1 MTITTSKKANPN
13 YLAKVIRLSNIRKHS
28 NADRLQVV
36 TIDGNNVITGLN
48 AQEGM
53 IYIYFPLES
62 ALNKDYLSFSNSFA
76 ESELNRDKEAKGYFQ
91 KPGRVRATRLRNE
104 RSEGYMVPA
113 ADISHW
119 LKEVYGHEFFFSDEQ
134 VGTEFDTVCGIL
146 LCEKYVNYE
155 QLRKLKKEQ
164 KKGKG
169 KEKVK
174 RFNRILE
181 DQFRFHIDTLQL
193 KKFVHNIKEDD
204 KVWITKKLHGTSVVL
219 SKVLCKRKLSILEK
233 IAKFFGVNVQESQY
247 DLLYSSRKV
256 VKNGFLDPNDNNNNH
271 YYSTD
276 VWGDCAKKYGE
287 FLKDGITLYG
297 EIVGFTK
304 DGSPI
309 QKGYDYGC
317 GPKEFDLYVYRA
329 TITSD
334 KGDVYEMSVAQ
345 LKRYCEKYDIKV
357 VPELFYGTPIEFL
370 SETFDIPTY
379 DIDLRDYH
387 SDFLECLI
395 GKYLEKDCSMCHNK
409 VPDEGICVR
418 VDKPFEIEV
427 YKLKSFRFFEYE
439 TKMLD
444 QGVIDMETEQSE
456 SSNEDSTTVD

>member
-1 MTITTSKKANPN
+1 MISKSNKANPN
-13 YLAKVIRLSNIRKHS
+13 YLAKVIRLSNIRKHC

-62 ALNKDYLSFSNSFA
+62 AINKDYLSYSNSFA

-91 KPGRVRATRLRNE
+91 KTGSVRATRLRNE
-104 RSEGYMVPA
+104 KSEGYMVPA

-119 LKEVYGHEFFFSDEQ
+119 LREVYGHEFFFSDEQ
-134 VGTEFDTVCGIL
+134 VGAEFDTVCGVL

-164 KKGKG
+164 KKEKG
-169 KEKVK
+169 KERVK
-174 RFNRILE
+174 RFNRVLE

-193 KKFVHNIKEDD
+193 KKFVYNIKEDD
-204 KVWITKKLHGTSVVL
+204 TVWITKKLHGTSVVL

-233 IAKFFGVNVQESQY
+233 IAKFFGVNVKESQY

-256 VKNGFLDPNDNNNNH
+256 VKNGFLDSKDNNNNH

-287 FLKDGITLYG
+287 YLKDGITLYG

-317 GPKEFDLYVYRA
+317 GPNEFDLYVYRA

-334 KGDVYEMSVAQ
+334 KGDVYEMSVEQ
-345 LKRYCEKYDIKV
+345 LKHYCDKYGIKV
-357 VPELFYGTPIEFL
+357 VPELYYGNPAFEVIRYKASEPTPTTLIEQ
-370 SETFDIPTY
+370 
-379 DIDLRDYH
+379 
-387 SDFLECLI
+387 
-395 GKYLEKDCSMCHNK
+395 YLEKDCSMCKNK

-418 VDKPFEIEV
+418 VEKPFEIEV

-444 QGVIDMETEQSE
+444 KGEIDIETEQSE
-456 SSNEDSTTVD
+456 PSIDDSNVD

>member
-1 MTITTSKKANPN
+1 MISTSSKANPN
-13 YLAKVIRLSNIRKHS
+13 YLAKVIRLSNIRKHC

-36 TIDGNNVITGLN
+36 TIDGNNVITGMN

-62 ALNKDYLSFSNSFA
+62 SINKDYLSFSNSFEEA
-76 ESELNRDKEAKGYFQ
+76 ELNRDKDAKGYFQ
-91 KPGRVRATRLRNE
+91 KTGRVRATRLRNE

-119 LKEVYGHEFFFSDEQ
+119 LKEAYGHDFFFSDDHIDR
-134 VGTEFDTVCGIL
+134 EFDTVCGIK

-164 KKGKG
+164 KKEKG
-169 KEKVK
+169 KERAK

-193 KKFVHNIKEDD
+193 KKFAHQIDADED
-204 KVWITKKLHGTSVVL
+204 VWITKKLHGTSVVL
-219 SKVLCKRKLSILEK
+219 SRVLCNRKLSLPEK
-233 IAKFFGVNVQESQY
+233 VAKWLGIPVKETQY

-256 VKNGFLDPNDNNNNH
+256 VKNGFLDSKDNENNH

-317 GPKEFDLYVYRA
+317 GPNEFDLYVYRG

-334 KGDVYEMSVAQ
+334 RGDVYEMSVSQ
-345 LKRYCEKYDIKV
+345 LKRYCDKYDIKV
-357 VPELFYGTPIEFL
+357 VPELFYGTPREFL
-370 SETFDIPTY
+370 SEKFDIPVC
-379 DIDLRDYH
+379 DICLNDYP
-387 SDFLECLI
+387 SELLTNLI
-395 GKYLEKDCSMCHNK
+395 DTYLEKDCSMCRNK
-409 VPDEGICVR
+409 VPDEGICLR
-418 VDKPFEIEV
+418 LDKPFDIEV
-427 YKLKSFRFFEYE
+427 YKLKSFKFFEYE

-444 QGVIDMETEQSE
+444 QGVIDMETEE
-456 SSNEDSTTVD
+456 SSEEVSTND